1 MKKITG
7 ATAILNMDFDLM
19 KQAGI
24 SSLRF
29 GLGFPFE
36 EDGKTPSHRFLAC
49 QQEALRLHDAGFDL
63 MGGTF
68 GPGSYRYD
76 DTAGA
81 TVWVPSVPAWAGGY
95 GDDSFYEFAE
105 SAGAYLAQSCKELC
119 TYWQVANEPD
129 IDIFH
134 GDMSREQN
142 VRFLKA
148 VARGLKRGNPAAKP
162 GINLGF
168 MNAYAEWLLG
178 ELYRCEDSPFDYIG
192 IDGYMGSWQEGGPE
206 DWKWY
211 IEKAHALT
219 GKPVIINEWG
229 YSTLQRGPNPD
240 PEGLRTY
247 NQDVCRDKSWVFQWK
262 GDHTPDT
269 QAEYIRQCMKI
280 FAESPH
286 VIGEFFFRWCDT
298 ETCWQ
303 CGDPLCPSECAW
315 GIVDTAGKPKPG
327 YWALKE
333 AYEAYFME
341 PSVETGF
348 AES

>member
-7 ATAILNMDFDLM
+7 ATAIPNLDFILM
-19 KQAGI
+19 QQAGI
-24 SSLRF
+24 QALRHGF
-29 GLGFPFE
+29 GFPFA
-36 EDGKTPSHRFLAC
+36 EDGRTPDDEFQARMRQAQWFK
-49 QQEALRLHDAGFDL
+49 DGGFDL

-76 DTAGA
+76 EKTH
-81 TVWVPSVPAWAGGY
+81 TTLWVPSVPSWAGGY
-95 GDDSFYEFAE
+95 MDDSFYDYAE
-105 SAGAYLAQSCKELC
+105 SAGEYLGRTCAHLC

-134 GDMSREQN
+134 GDMTREQN
-142 VRFLKA
+142 VRFLVA
-148 VARGLKRGNPAAKP
+148 VARGLRRGNPQAQP

-168 MNAYAEWLLG
+168 MNEYAEWLLG
-178 ELYRCEDSPFDYIG
+178 ELYRCDDSPFAYIG
-192 IDGYMGSWQEGGPE
+192 IDGYMGSWQEGGPD

-240 PEGLRTY
+240 PESRRRY
-247 NQDVCRDKSWVFQWK
+247 NQNVCRDKAWVYQWQ
-262 GDHTPDT
+262 GEHTPEA

-280 FAESPH
+280 FAENPH

-303 CGDPLCPSECAW
+303 CGDPLCPAECAW
-315 GIVDTAGKPKPG
+315 GIVDTEGNPKPG

-333 AYEAYFME
+333 SYERYFE
-341 PSVETGF
+341 
-348 AES
+348 